1 MRRENLPHAALRARK
16 FCVHPSLEADCCN
29 QLAQELAHE
38 LSFLRTM
45 NPGTTASLICPA
57 CGQAFLSMQ
66 QSMEGMVQ
74 CPHCA
79 HNALRSWFGTQ
90 AQVAGVA
97 QVRRRVSQSQPLQ
110 NMQAHMW
117 QPPQQDTQAF
127 APSVAWPVQ
136 QAQPAQTPTP
146 PVARPPL
153 QHSQALMPT
162 GAAPPQPDE
171 FITPPHLRT
180 SPWRSAF
187 IMLAFT
193 VVCGGAV
200 WLWRDHGNALATR
213 PGAAAP
219 PVPTEVRKAQVIP
232 KAAPPRVMAPLPDV
246 EAISADVTTLVSELF
261 AADTPER
268 RAACIHDA
276 GKFSTEI
283 EAQFGATGAQKPE
296 LRLLVRIPGMPLTLP
311 GGQPV
316 LLFKLVTSACANG
329 ALVRL
334 ETGADGKRR
343 IFWPL
348 LFETHSAALITFMK
362 QPAAEA
368 AWFHIGMRPSHG
380 LDIESE
386 LRSKYITF
394 DVQVSA
400 VSDPHFVACVE
411 RDTPLGRYMDRE
423 SEWGK
428 SYLTRLL
435 VRKLD
440 IQSDAPCLLVI
451 DCEGAP
457 ER

>member
-1 MRRENLPHAALRARK
+1 
-16 FCVHPSLEADCCN
+16 
-29 QLAQELAHE
+29 
-38 LSFLRTM
+38 M

-79 HNALRSWFGTQ
+79 HSALRGYFGTQ

-97 QVRRRVSQSQPLQ
+97 QVRRRVSQAQPLQ
-110 NMQAHMW
+110 NMPAPAW
-117 QPPQQDTQAF
+117 PPPPQQQDPHAF
-127 APSVAWPVQ
+127 APPAAWPGL
-136 QAQPAQTPTP
+136 QPQ
-146 PVARPPL
+146 PVHAPAHAIVRPAL

-162 GAAPPQPDE
+162 AAAPPQPEE
-171 FITPPHLRT
+171 FVTPPHLRT
-180 SPWRSAF
+180 SPWRNAF
-187 IMLAFT
+187 ILLAFV

-200 WLWRDHGNALATR
+200 WLWWDHVNDTAAK
-213 PGAAAP
+213 PGTTAAP
-219 PVPTEVRKAQVIP
+219 AATEVRKAQIIP
-232 KAAPPRVMAPLPDV
+232 KAEPPRVTEPPPDV
-246 EAISADVTTLVSELF
+246 DAIAADARTLVTELF

-276 GKFSTEI
+276 GKYSAQI
-283 EAQFGATGAQKPE
+283 EALFGGTDGQKPAQP
-296 LRLLVRIPGMPLTLP
+296 LLSRISGMPSMLP

-316 LLFKLVTSACANG
+316 PLFKLVTTTCPNG

-348 LFETHSAALITFMK
+348 LRETHSAALAAFVQ
-362 QPAAEA
+362 QPNAGA
-368 AWFHIGMRPSHG
+368 AWFHVGLRPSHG
-380 LDIESE
+380 MDIPAE

-400 VSDPHFVACVE
+400 VSAPHFVACVE
-411 RDTPLGRYMDRE
+411 RDSPLGRFMDRE
-423 SEWGK
+423 SDWGR
-428 SYLTRLL
+428 SYLSRLL
-435 VRKLD
+435 VSRLD
-440 IQSDAPCLLVI
+440 IKAEASCLLVI
-451 DCEGAP
+451 GCEGAP